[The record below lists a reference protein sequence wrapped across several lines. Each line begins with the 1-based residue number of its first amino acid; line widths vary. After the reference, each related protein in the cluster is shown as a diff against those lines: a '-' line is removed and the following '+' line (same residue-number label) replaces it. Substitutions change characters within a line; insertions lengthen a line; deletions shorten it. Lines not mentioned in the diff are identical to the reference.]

1 MAPLTSTFNIVALF
15 LCTRAALAVDCNP
28 NNVKPIALPLKDVA
42 VDPRIP
48 GSFMR
53 GIPARLGSPP
63 QSIVLLPWAELNN
76 TWIYDGQF
84 NCSVELNLSDTT
96 CRVRRGSYFRSSDS
110 TTFRKTTDIVAAG
123 GSATEITTLGT
134 ELDVGR
140 LVTSSLGGTDVFSVG
155 DGDAALV
162 DSMPIGAPRFNWD
175 HGYTTLHTLGLG
187 SDSVYLNALVKAG
200 KIPSHV
206 WSFFWGRAEG
216 PNKVDGSVVLGGYDR
231 QKVTGSN
238 YTQRLDYSEA
248 TGCWTGMKVTISG
261 IEANFWN
268 GSNFNII
275 DKDQPLSVCIV
286 PHRQHLL
293 EAPQSVLSAFL
304 AVTSMS
310 IGTFSSGLQWTD
322 MVIDD
327 QSPV

>member
-1 MAPLTSTFNIVALF
+1 MASLTFNIITLL
-15 LCTRAALAVDCNP
+15 LCTRAALAVDCST
-28 NNVKPIALPLKDVA
+28 NNAKPIALPLKDVV

-53 GIPARLGSPP
+53 GVPAVLGSPP
-63 QSIVLLPWAELNN
+63 QPIVLLPWAELNN
-76 TWIYDGQF
+76 TWIYDGEF
-84 NCSVELNLSDTT
+84 NCELDISNTS

-123 GSATEITTLGT
+123 GSATEISTLGT
-134 ELDVGR
+134 ELGVGE
-140 LVTSSLGGTDVFSVG
+140 LVASSLGGTDVLSVG
-155 DGDAALV
+155 DGDSALV
-162 DSMPIGAPRFNWD
+162 DAMPIGVPRFNWD

-187 SDSVYLNALVKAG
+187 SDSVFLDALVKAG

-206 WSFFWGRAEG
+206 WSFFWGRPEG
-216 PNKVDGSVVLGGYDR
+216 PSQVDGSVVLGGYDR
-231 QKVTGSN
+231 RKVTGSN

-248 TGCWTGMKVTISG
+248 TGCWTGMKVTISR
-261 IEANFWN
+261 IEANFRN

-293 EAPQSVLSAFL
+293 EPPQAVLEAFL
-304 AVTSMS
+304 DITSMTS
-310 IGTFSSGLQWTD
+310 TNASDGLQITD
-322 MVIDD
+322 RVIDNT
-327 QSPV
+327 SSV